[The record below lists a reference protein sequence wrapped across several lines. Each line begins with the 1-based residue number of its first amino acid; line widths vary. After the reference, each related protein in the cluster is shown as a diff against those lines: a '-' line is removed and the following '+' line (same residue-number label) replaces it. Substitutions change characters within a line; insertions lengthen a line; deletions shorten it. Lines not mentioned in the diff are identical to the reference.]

1 VTASD
6 KEKKEEWW
14 QKFKEKMIRHG
25 PQDIYDLYHIEKWK
39 AEEEE
44 LRLAALGMV
53 PPKPNPTPT
62 YETLHPDDLAA
73 FDELYA
79 YMKSVSEKYGNVPG
93 EYDENNYKKTR
104 ILFDDTIEDKNK
116 YIQQRMF
123 YSTSMT
129 SEYIIKEMR
138 IRGITLRHNEAKIF
152 TEKEFLYEEIPACL
166 SKFGSLETISVIE
179 PLFSNADIS
188 HFPQLK
194 KLYLTSYPSDRFYD
208 SEDMQKKGK
217 INKITDLHPL
227 IFFSNLRSLDIAGQ
241 QIKDLPDLNGDQS
254 SKLVD
259 LTITENDPNIEL
271 NLENLGKAANK
282 LPNLYRLNLRENN
295 LKNIPPGFGQLT
307 NLMSLDLSNSPIEFI
322 AEDLADAPKLGFL
335 MVESEKLN
343 AADPFFIKLIDNI
356 FINDRIIHE
365 MYLNAG
371 DFRLPVKL
379 SKETEVIERLKD
391 TLDQAKKIAMREGK
405 IGEKQ
410 YQRRRQYY
418 LEEYERINR
427 DYGYTDIYDYKKQLR
442 IYPRRIMKALDDKRR
457 DRFHTPIP
465 IHPLYFKYGSKK
477 LRTIDP
483 YYHCFKGDCDD
494 CIGSTHWRH

>member
-129 SEYIIKEMR
+129 SEYIIKELR

-152 TEKEFLYEEIPACL
+152 TEKEFLYEQIPACL
-166 SKFGSLETISVIE
+166 SKFEYLDGLSVIE
-179 PLFSNADIS
+179 PLFSKADIANL
-188 HFPQLK
+188 PELK
-194 KLYLTSYPSDRFYD
+194 EFTIAPHTNNLFYNNIVMRK
-208 SEDMQKKGK
+208 EEK
-217 INKITDLHPL
+217 INKITELHTS
-227 IFFSNLRSLDIAGQ
+227 IFLSNLRSLRIRGQ
-241 QIKDLPDLNGDQS
+241 RIQYLPELRGDRS

-259 LTITENDPNIEL
+259 LTITENDPNCEL
-271 NLENLGKAANK
+271 DLTKLAKAACK
-282 LPNLYRLNLRENN
+282 FPNLYKIDLRDNN
-295 LKNIPPGFGQLT
+295 LKSIPHGFGQLT
-307 NLMSLDLSNSPIEFI
+307 NLMSLDLSNNSIEFI

-335 MVESEKLN
+335 KVKSEKLN

-356 FINDRIIHE
+356 FNKNRIIHRF
-365 MYLNAG
+365 YLNAG
-371 DFRLPVKL
+371 DFRLPLEL
-379 SKETEVIERLKD
+379 SQEVEIREQLK
-391 TLDQAKKIAMREGK
+391 TALKQVKKIAVGEDELGK
-405 IGEKQ
+405 KEHL
-410 YQRRRQYY
+410 RRRKYY
-418 LEEYERINR
+418 LEEYERVNR
-427 DYGYTDIYDYKKQLR
+427 DYGYTEIYDYKNQLR
-442 IYPRRIMKALDDKRR
+442 VYPRLELEALERKSRDKSRKA
-457 DRFHTPIP
+457 IP
-465 IHPLYFKYGSKK
+465 YNPFYFSFGSKK
-477 LRTIDP
+477 LRTIDR
-483 YYHCFKGDCDD
+483 YYHCFEGKCDD
-494 CIGSTHWRH
+494 CIGTESWDH